1 MKQVTIINS
10 GKGIALTAA
19 VIFFSGISFA
29 QAQETKTVK
38 DSTSDKQIEEVVLV
52 GSRSG
57 GRSKADSPVP
67 VDVFNLKDI
76 QQSLPQTNINQIL
89 NTIAPSFTSTI
100 QTNADGSDHSDPAQ
114 LRGLGPDQTLVL
126 VNGKRRHNSALVNVN
141 GAPGRGTVGTDLNA
155 IPAFALSR
163 IEVLRDGASAQYG
176 SDAIAG
182 VMNLQLKRDTG
193 KLTGQLN
200 YGGYLTK
207 AANDHTGNYDGQQY
221 QLDLNYGNK
230 IGTKGGFFNLTW
242 SSQFRDPTR
251 RAGTESAPIYNA
263 YNAIEKRAA
272 ENGVNLSSYF
282 NNIGNLK
289 GTPGE
294 QEFVNLIHQYSQ
306 GVGYFSSDLQ
316 TKIQSANS
324 ITALQNV
331 LDPNKNKLDFSTAQL
346 NALTDQE
353 LAYRGQSR
361 KDFNQ
366 QVGQSKLNN
375 HQLFANIEVPISDD
389 WKVYTFGGYSIR
401 DGASGGFYRRP
412 NQARTFTGLYLDGYL
427 PEIHTKIQDVSFS
440 AGIKGEWDGWN
451 VDFSNTFGQ
460 NSFDYTIENTGNTS
474 LRFNSPSSFKAGGLQ
489 FLQNTLNLDFSKS
502 FNVLEGINVAFG
514 AEQRHENFK
523 ITPGEEASYT
533 AYDINGNVQ
542 TPTTPNSLKPTDFF
556 GATLAG
562 SSQVFSGFRAENAT
576 NRNRNSY
583 AGYADVEVNFTNWF
597 LVDAAVR
604 YEDYSDFGSTFNYKL
619 ASRIKLSNDL
629 NFRFAGSTGFRAPS
643 IHQIYYNTTSTLFTS
658 LPATP
663 ENPNPQPSLV
673 EVGTFSNDSAV
684 ARGLGINKLKQE
696 TSKSVSAGFTYRIPA
711 LNLNFTADAYFIRID
726 DRIVLT
732 DQFARPTDLQIQ
744 ANPNL
749 QAVRDELDRNNVNA
763 AQFFANSIDTETKGL
778 DVVISHSYKREN
790 LRFNNDFAINFN
802 RTKKVGDI
810 HASDLLK
817 NAGLE
822 NTYFGEKSR
831 VYLEDS
837 VPKIKASLSHSLSWN
852 DFTVY
857 LRNTYYGKV
866 YGADSV
872 DLNNDGIALL
882 NEHQLVSDKIIT
894 DLSIGYN
901 ISKNFNLTL
910 GTNNLFDI
918 YPTKNVTASTNNDQF
933 IYSRSTAQFGQ
944 NGRYVFSKLTVSF

>member
-1 MKQVTIINS
+1 MIQKTMFNS
-10 GKGIALTAA
+10 SKRAVLSTA
-19 VIFFSGISFA
+19 VIFFSGIYLT
-29 QAQETKTVK
+29 QAQETKPVK
-38 DSTSDKQIEEVVLV
+38 DTTSDKQIEEVVLV

-193 KLTGQLN
+193 RLTGQLN
-200 YGGYLTK
+200 YGGYLTN
-207 AANDHTGNYDGQQY
+207 AAKDHTGNYDGQQF

-230 IGTKGGFFNLTW
+230 IGKRGGFYNLTW

-282 NNIGNLK
+282 SNINNLK
-289 GTPGE
+289 GSAGE
-294 QEFVNLIHQYSQ
+294 QDFVNLIHQYAQ
-306 GVGYFSSDLQ
+306 GISYFNSVSPTLQSD
-316 TKIQSANS
+316 IQSANS

-331 LDPNKNKLDFSTAQL
+331 LKTSAFTTDQL
-346 NALTDQE
+346 NYLTDQE
-353 LAYRGQSR
+353 LAYRGQTR
-361 KDFNQ
+361 NDFNQ

-375 HQLFANIEVPISDD
+375 HQLFANVEVPLNDD

-412 NQARTFTGLYLDGYL
+412 NQARTFTGLYIDGYL
-427 PEIHTKIQDVSFS
+427 PEIHTKIQDVSLS
-440 AGIKGEWDGWN
+440 AGIKGKWDGWN

-474 LRFNSPSSFKAGGLQ
+474 LRFNSPNSFKAGGLQ
-489 FLQNTLNLDFSKS
+489 FLQNTINLDFSKS
-502 FNVLEGINVAFG
+502 FNWLEGVNVAFG

-523 ITPGEEASYT
+523 ENPGEEASYT
-533 AYDINGNVQ
+533 AYDVNGNPQ
-542 TPTTPNSLKPTDFF
+542 TPTSVNPTDFF
-556 GATLAG
+556 GAALAG
-562 SSQVFSGFRAENAT
+562 SSQVFAGFRPENKT
-576 NRNRNSY
+576 NKNRNAY
-583 AGYADVEVNFTNWF
+583 AAYADVEFNFTNWW
-597 LVDAAVR
+597 LVDAAIR

-643 IHQIYYNTTSTLFTS
+643 IHQIYYNTTSTLFTT
-658 LPATP
+658 LPGASG
-663 ENPNPQPSLV
+663 PSLV
-673 EVGTFSNDSAV
+673 EVGTFSNDSQLAQ
-684 ARGLGINKLKQE
+684 AFGIPKLKQE
-696 TSKSVSAGFTYRIPA
+696 TSKSVSTGFTYKIPA
-711 LNLNFTADAYFIRID
+711 INLNITADAYFIRID

-732 DQFARPTDLQIQ
+732 DQFSRPTNPTTEAQIAL
-744 ANPNL
+744 ANEFVK
-749 QAVRDELDRNNVNA
+749 ANVNA
-763 AQFFANSIDTETKGL
+763 AQFFSNAIDTETKGL
-778 DVVISHSYKREN
+778 DVVISHTLTKESFK
-790 LRFNNDFAINFN
+790 FTNDFAINFN
-802 RTKKVGDI
+802 RTIKVGDI

-831 VYLEDS
+831 IYLEDS
-837 VPKIKASLSHSLSWN
+837 VPKVKASLSNNFKWN
-852 DFTVY
+852 DFNFY

-872 DLNNDGIALL
+872 DLNGDGVALL
-882 NEHQLVSDKIIT
+882 NEHQLISDKIIT
-894 DLSIGYN
+894 DLSIGYDIN
-901 ISKNFNLTL
+901 KNFNLTI

-933 IYSRSTAQFGQ
+933 IYSRSTSQFGQ

>member
-1 MKQVTIINS
+1 MSSKIIINS
-10 GKGIALTAA
+10 RRGLVLSAA
-19 VIFFSGISFA
+19 VIFFSGISLA
-29 QAQETKTVK
+29 QAQETKPVK
-38 DSTSDKQIEEVVLV
+38 DTVSNKEIEEVVLV

-67 VDVFNLKDI
+67 VDVFNLKEI

-89 NTIAPSFTSTI
+89 NSIAPSFTSTI

-126 VNGKRRHNSALVNVN
+126 VNGKRRHSSALVNVN

-200 YGGYLTK
+200 YGGYLTS
-207 AANDHTGNYDGQQY
+207 AANDHTGNYDGQQF
-221 QLDLNYGNK
+221 QVDLNYGNK
-230 IGTKGGFFNLTW
+230 IGNKGGFYNLTW

-251 RAGTESAPIYNA
+251 RAGTESSSLYNA

-272 ENGVNLSSYF
+272 ESGVNLSSYF
-282 NNIGNLK
+282 NNINNLK
-289 GTPGE
+289 GTVGE
-294 QEFVNLIHQYSQ
+294 QDFVNLIHQYSQ
-306 GVGYFSSDLQ
+306 GVNYFDSGFQSS
-316 TKIQSANS
+316 IQNAST
-324 ITALQNV
+324 ITALQGLLGANV
-331 LDPNKNKLDFSTAQL
+331 
-346 NALTDQE
+346 TDNE
-353 LAYRGQSR
+353 LAYRGQTR

-389 WKVYTFGGYSIR
+389 WKAYTFGGYSIR

-412 NQARTFTGLYLDGYL
+412 NQARTFTGLNIDGYL
-427 PEIHTKIQDVSFS
+427 PEIHTKIQDVSLA
-440 AGIKGEWDGWN
+440 AGIKGQWDGWN

-489 FLQNTLNLDFSKS
+489 FLQNTINLDFSKK
-502 FNVLEGINVAFG
+502 FDWLQGVNVAFG

-523 ITPGEEASYT
+523 ENPGEEASYT
-533 AYDINGNVQ
+533 AYDVNGNIRTGTSV
-542 TPTTPNSLKPTDFF
+542 NPTDFF
-556 GATLAG
+556 GAVLPG
-562 SSQVFSGFRAENAT
+562 SSQVFSGFREDNKVNKSRNA
-576 NRNRNSY
+576 Y
-583 AGYADVEVNFTNWF
+583 AAYGDVEFNFTNWL
-597 LVDAAVR
+597 LVDAAIR

-619 ASRIKLSNDL
+619 ASRIKLSDDL

-658 LPATP
+658 LPGDLEP
-663 ENPNPQPSLV
+663 RLV
-673 EVGTFSNDSAV
+673 EVGTFSNDSDIAK
-684 ARGLGINKLKQE
+684 GFGINKLKQE
-696 TSKSVSAGFTYRIPA
+696 TSKSVSTGFTYKIPS
-711 LNLNFTADAYFIRID
+711 LNLNITADAYFIRID
-726 DRIVLT
+726 DRIALT
-732 DQFARPTDLQIQ
+732 DQFARPTDTQVQ
-744 ANPNL
+744 NNPNL
-749 QAVRDELDRNNVNA
+749 GPVQAALDAANVNA

-778 DVVISHSYKREN
+778 DVVISHNYRTGAIK
-790 LRFNNDFAINFN
+790 LNNDFAINFN

-810 HASDLLK
+810 HASDLLEK
-817 NAGLE
+817 ADLQ

-837 VPKIKASLSHSLSWN
+837 VPKVKASLSNNIKWN
-852 DFTVY
+852 DFNIY

-866 YGADSV
+866 YGADG
-872 DLNNDGIALL
+872 LNGNLY
-882 NEHQLVSDKIIT
+882 EHQLISDKIIT
-894 DLSIGYN
+894 DLSIGYDIN
-901 ISKNFNLTL
+901 KNFNLTL

-918 YPTKNVTASTNNDQF
+918 YPTKNVPASTNNDQF
-933 IYSRSTAQFGQ
+933 IYSRSTSQFGQ

>member
-1 MKQVTIINS
+1 MIQKSMFNS
-10 GKGIALTAA
+10 SKRAVVSTA
-19 VIFFSGISFA
+19 VVFFSGIYLT
-29 QAQETKTVK
+29 QAQETKPVK
-38 DSTSDKQIEEVVLV
+38 DTTSDKQIEEVVLV

-114 LRGLGPDQTLVL
+114 LRGLGPDQTLIL
-126 VNGKRRHNSALVNVN
+126 INGKRRHTSALVNVN

-155 IPAFALSR
+155 IPAFALSK

-200 YGGYLTK
+200 YGGYLTN
-207 AANDHTGNYDGQQY
+207 AAKDHTGNYDGQQY
-221 QLDLNYGNK
+221 QVDLNYGNK
-230 IGTKGGFFNLTW
+230 IGNKGGFYNLTW

-251 RAGTESAPIYNA
+251 RAGTESGNIYNA
-263 YNAIEKRAA
+263 YNAIEKRAS

-282 NNIGNLK
+282 NNINTLK
-289 GTPGE
+289 GTAGE
-294 QEFVNLIHQYSQ
+294 QEFVNLIHQYAQ
-306 GVGYFSSDLQ
+306 GVGYFDSGFQ
-316 TKIQSANS
+316 NNIQNANS
-324 ITALQNV
+324 ITALQ
-331 LDPNKNKLDFSTAQL
+331 
-346 NALTDQE
+346 ALLGANYTDQE
-353 LAYRGQSR
+353 LAYRGQTR
-361 KDFNQ
+361 KDFNM

-375 HQLFANIEVPISDD
+375 HQLFANIEVPLNDD

-401 DGASGGFYRRP
+401 DGQSGGFFRRP
-412 NQARTFTGLYLDGYL
+412 NQSRTFTGLYLDGYL
-427 PEIHTKIQDVSFS
+427 PEIHTKIQDLSLS
-440 AGIKGEWDGWN
+440 AGVKGKWDGWN

-474 LRFNSPSSFKAGGLQ
+474 LRFNSPSSFRAGGLQ
-489 FLQNTLNLDFSKS
+489 FLQNTINLDFSKQ
-502 FNVLEGINVAFG
+502 FDVFQGLNVAFG

-523 ITPGEEASYT
+523 INPGEEASYT
-533 AYDINGNVQ
+533 AYDVNGNPQ
-542 TPTTPNSLKPTDFF
+542 TATSVNPTDFF
-556 GATLAG
+556 GAALAG
-562 SSQVFSGFRAENAT
+562 GSQVFAGFREANRT
-576 NRNRNSY
+576 DRNRNAY
-583 AGYADVEVNFTNWF
+583 ATYADVEFNFTNWF

-619 ASRIKLSNDL
+619 ASRIKLSKDL

-643 IHQIYYNTTSTLFTS
+643 IHQIYYNTTSTQFVNGNLR
-658 LPATP
+658 
-663 ENPNPQPSLV
+663 
-673 EVGTFSNDSAV
+673 EVGTFSNDSAI
-684 ARGLGINKLKQE
+684 AKGFGIPKLKQE
-696 TSKSVSAGFTYRIPA
+696 TSKSVSAGFAYKIPS
-711 LNLNFTADAYFIRID
+711 LNLNITADAYFIRID

-732 DQFARPTDLQIQ
+732 DQFSRFSNPTT
-744 ANPNL
+744 
-749 QAVRDELDRNNVNA
+749 DEQRLVNAEFENANVNA

-778 DVVISHSYKREN
+778 DVVISHHAN
-790 LRFNNDFAINFN
+790 LGAVKLNNDFAINFN
-802 RTKKVGDI
+802 ETKKVGDI

-822 NTYFGEKSR
+822 TSYFGERSR

-837 VPKIKASLSHSLSWN
+837 VPKIKASFSNNLKWN
-852 DFTVY
+852 DFNFY

-866 YGADSV
+866 YGADIV
-872 DLNNDGIALL
+872 DANFDGVILP
-882 NEHQLVSDKIIT
+882 NEHQLITDKIIT
-894 DLSIGYN
+894 DLSIGYD

-910 GTNNLFDI
+910 GANNLFDI
-918 YPTKNVTASTNNDQF
+918 YPTRNIAASSNNDQF
-933 IYSRSTAQFGQ
+933 VYSRSTAQFGQ

>member
-1 MKQVTIINS
+1 MNKVTIINS
-10 GKGIALTAA
+10 RKGIALTAA
-19 VIFFSGISFA
+19 VIFFSGITFA
-29 QAQETKTVK
+29 QAQETKPSNDTV
-38 DSTSDKQIEEVVLV
+38 SDKQIEEVVLV

-67 VDVFNLKDI
+67 VDVFNLKEI

-114 LRGLGPDQTLVL
+114 LRGLGPDQTLIL
-126 VNGKRRHNSALVNVN
+126 INGKRRHTSALVNVN

-200 YGGYLTK
+200 YGGYLTN
-207 AANDHTGNYDGQQY
+207 AAKDHTGNYDGQQY

-230 IGTKGGFFNLTW
+230 IGNKGGFYNITW

-294 QEFVNLIHQYSQ
+294 QDFVSLIHQYSQ
-306 GVGYFSSDLQ
+306 GVGYFSSELQ
-316 TKIQSANS
+316 NKIQSANS
-324 ITALQNV
+324 ITDLQNV
-331 LDPNKNKLDFSTAQL
+331 LDPTKNKLDFSTEQL

-353 LAYRGQSR
+353 LAYRGQTR
-361 KDFNQ
+361 KDFNM

-375 HQLFANIEVPISDD
+375 HQLFLNVEVPVSDD

-412 NQARTFTGLYLDGYL
+412 NQARTFTGLNIDGYL
-427 PEIHTKIQDVSFS
+427 PEIHTRIQDVSLS
-440 AGIKGEWDGWN
+440 AGIKGKWDGWN
-451 VDFSNTFGQ
+451 VDLSNTFGQ

-474 LRFNSPSSFKAGGLQ
+474 LRFNSPDTFKAGGLQ
-489 FLQNTLNLDFSKS
+489 FLQNTINLDFSKS
-502 FNVLEGINVAFG
+502 FDVFQGINVAFG
-514 AEQRHENFK
+514 AEQRHENFR
-523 ITPGEEASYT
+523 INPGEEASYT

-542 TPTTPNSLKPTDFF
+542 TPTTPSSLKPTDFF
-556 GATLAG
+556 GAALAG

-576 NRNRNSY
+576 NKNRNSY
-583 AGYADVEVNFTNWF
+583 AGYADVEFNFTNWF

-604 YEDYSDFGSTFNYKL
+604 FEDYSDFGSTFNYKL

-643 IHQIYYNTTSTLFTS
+643 IHQIYYNTTSTLFTT
-658 LPATP
+658 LPGGTAS
-663 ENPNPQPSLV
+663 SLV

-684 ARGLGINKLKQE
+684 AKGLGINKLKQE
-696 TSKSVSAGFTYRIPA
+696 TSKSVSTGFTYKIPA
-711 LNLNFTADAYFIRID
+711 LNLNITADAYFIRID

-732 DQFARPTDLQIQ
+732 DQFARPTAQQIVN
-744 ANPNL
+744 NPNL
-749 QAVRDELDRNNVNA
+749 GPVQQEFDKAEVNA

-778 DVVISHSYKREN
+778 DVVISHSYRRESF
-790 LRFNNDFAINFN
+790 RFNNDFAINFN

-817 NAGLE
+817 NAGLDT
-822 NTYFGEKSR
+822 TYFGERSR

-837 VPKIKASLSHSLSWN
+837 VPKVKASLSHSLTWN
-852 DFTVY
+852 DFSVY

-866 YGADSV
+866 YGADNV
-872 DLNNDGIALL
+872 DANFDGILL
-882 NEHQLVSDKIIT
+882 PNEHQLVSDKIIT

-901 ISKNFNLTL
+901 ISKNFNLTV

-933 IYSRSTAQFGQ
+933 IYSRSSSQFGQ

>member
-1 MKQVTIINS
+1 MNKVTIINS

-19 VIFFSGISFA
+19 VIFFSGITFA
-29 QAQETKTVK
+29 QAQETKPVK
-38 DSTSDKQIEEVVLV
+38 DSASDKQIEEVVLV

-76 QQSLPQTNINQIL
+76 QQTLPQTNINQIL

-126 VNGKRRHNSALVNVN
+126 VNGKRRHTSALVNVN

-193 KLTGQLN
+193 RLTGQLN
-200 YGGYLTK
+200 YGGYLTN
-207 AANDHTGNYDGQQY
+207 AAKDHTGNYDGQQY

-230 IGTKGGFFNLTW
+230 IGSKGGFYNLTW

-251 RAGTESAPIYNA
+251 RAGTESGSIYNA

-272 ENGVNLSSYF
+272 ESGVNLSSYF

-306 GVGYFSSDLQ
+306 GVSYFNSIAQANNTTLQ
-316 TKIQSANS
+316 SNIQGAST
-324 ITALQNV
+324 ITALQGLLGANV
-331 LDPNKNKLDFSTAQL
+331 
-346 NALTDQE
+346 TDNE
-353 LAYRGQSR
+353 LAYRGQTR
-361 KDFNQ
+361 NDFNM

-375 HQLFANIEVPISDD
+375 HQLFLNAEVPLNDD

-412 NQARTFTGLYLDGYL
+412 NQARTFTGLNIDGYL
-427 PEIHTKIQDVSFS
+427 PEIHTKIQDVSLS
-440 AGIKGEWDGWN
+440 AGIKGKWDGWN

-474 LRFNSPSSFKAGGLQ
+474 LRFNSPSTFKAGGLQ
-489 FLQNTLNLDFSKS
+489 FLQNTVNLDFSKS
-502 FNVLEGINVAFG
+502 FDLLEGVNVAFG

-523 ITPGEEASYT
+523 INPGEEASYT
-533 AYDINGNVQ
+533 AYDINGNPQ
-542 TPTTPNSLKPTDFF
+542 TPTTPGSLKPTDFF
-556 GATLAG
+556 GAQLAG
-562 SSQVFSGFRAENAT
+562 SSQVFSGFREENAT
-576 NRNRNSY
+576 NRNRNAY
-583 AGYADVEVNFTNWF
+583 AGYADVEFNFTNWL

-619 ASRIKLSNDL
+619 ASRIKLSSDL

-643 IHQIYYNTTSTLFTS
+643 IHQIYYNTTSTLFTT

-663 ENPNPQPSLV
+663 ENPNPQPTLV

-696 TSKSVSAGFTYRIPA
+696 TSKSVSTGFTYKIPS
-711 LNLNFTADAYFIRID
+711 LNLNITADAYFIRID

-732 DQFARPTDLQIQ
+732 DQFARPTDVQITT
-744 ANPNL
+744 NPNL

-778 DVVISHSYKREN
+778 DVVISHSYKKESF
-790 LRFNNDFAINFN
+790 RFNNDFAINFN
-802 RTKKVGDI
+802 KTQKVGDI

-822 NTYFGEKSR
+822 NTYFSEKSR
-831 VYLEDS
+831 IYLEDS
-837 VPKIKASLSHSLSWN
+837 VPKVKASLSHSLTWN
-852 DFTVY
+852 DFVFY
-857 LRNTYYGKV
+857 LRNTYYGGV
-866 YGADSV
+866 HGADSV
-872 DLNNDGIALL
+872 DLNGDGVA
-882 NEHQLVSDKIIT
+882 
-894 DLSIGYN
+894 
-901 ISKNFNLTL
+901 
-910 GTNNLFDI
+910 
-918 YPTKNVTASTNNDQF
+918 
-933 IYSRSTAQFGQ
+933 
-944 NGRYVFSKLTVSF
+944 

>member
-1 MKQVTIINS
+1 MIQKSMFNS
-10 GKGIALTAA
+10 SKRAVVSTA
-19 VIFFSGISFA
+19 VVFFSGIYLT
-29 QAQETKTVK
+29 QAQETKPVK
-38 DSTSDKQIEEVVLV
+38 DTTSDKQIEEVVLV

-114 LRGLGPDQTLVL
+114 LRGLGPDQTLIL
-126 VNGKRRHNSALVNVN
+126 INGKRRHTSALVNVN

-155 IPAFALSR
+155 IPAFALSK

-200 YGGYLTK
+200 YGGYLTN
-207 AANDHTGNYDGQQY
+207 AAKDHTGNYDGQQY
-221 QLDLNYGNK
+221 QVDLNYGNK
-230 IGTKGGFFNLTW
+230 IGNKGGFYNLTW

-251 RAGTESAPIYNA
+251 RAGTESGNIYNA
-263 YNAIEKRAA
+263 YNAIEKRAS

-282 NNIGNLK
+282 NNINNLK
-289 GTPGE
+289 GTAGE
-294 QEFVNLIHQYSQ
+294 QDFVNLIHQYAQ
-306 GVGYFSSDLQ
+306 GVGYFDSGFQ
-316 TKIQSANS
+316 NNIQNANS
-324 ITALQNV
+324 ITALQGLLGANY
-331 LDPNKNKLDFSTAQL
+331 
-346 NALTDQE
+346 TDQE
-353 LAYRGQSR
+353 LAYRGQTR
-361 KDFNQ
+361 KDFNM

-375 HQLFANIEVPISDD
+375 HQLFANIEVPLNDD

-401 DGASGGFYRRP
+401 DGQSGGFFRRP
-412 NQARTFTGLYLDGYL
+412 NQSRTFTGLYLDGYL
-427 PEIHTKIQDVSFS
+427 PEIHTKIQDLSLS
-440 AGIKGEWDGWN
+440 AGVKGKWDGWN

-474 LRFNSPSSFKAGGLQ
+474 LRFNSPSSFRAGGLQ
-489 FLQNTLNLDFSKS
+489 FLQNTINLDFSKQ
-502 FNVLEGINVAFG
+502 FDVFQGLNVAFG

-523 ITPGEEASYT
+523 INPGEEASYT
-533 AYDINGNVQ
+533 AYDVNGNPQ
-542 TPTTPNSLKPTDFF
+542 TATSVNPTDFF
-556 GATLAG
+556 GAALAG
-562 SSQVFSGFRAENAT
+562 GSQVFAGFREANRT
-576 NRNRNSY
+576 DRNRNAY
-583 AGYADVEVNFTNWF
+583 AAYADVEFNFTNWF

-619 ASRIKLSNDL
+619 ASRIKLSKDL

-643 IHQIYYNTTSTLFTS
+643 IHQIYYNTTSTQFVNGNLR
-658 LPATP
+658 
-663 ENPNPQPSLV
+663 
-673 EVGTFSNDSAV
+673 EVGTFSNDSAI
-684 ARGLGINKLKQE
+684 AKGFGIPKLKQE
-696 TSKSVSAGFTYRIPA
+696 TSKSVSAGFAYKIPS
-711 LNLNFTADAYFIRID
+711 LNLNITADAYFIRID

-732 DQFARPTDLQIQ
+732 DQFSRFSNPTT
-744 ANPNL
+744 
-749 QAVRDELDRNNVNA
+749 DEQRLVNAEFENANVNA

-778 DVVISHSYKREN
+778 DVVISHHAN
-790 LRFNNDFAINFN
+790 LGAVKLNNDFAINFN
-802 RTKKVGDI
+802 ETKKVGDI

-822 NTYFGEKSR
+822 TSYFGERSR

-837 VPKIKASLSHSLSWN
+837 VPKIKASFSNNLKWN
-852 DFTVY
+852 DFNFY

-866 YGADSV
+866 HGADVV
-872 DLNNDGIALL
+872 DANFDGVILP
-882 NEHQLVSDKIIT
+882 NEHQLITDKIIT
-894 DLSIGYN
+894 DLSIGYD

-910 GTNNLFDI
+910 GANNLFDI
-918 YPTKNVTASTNNDQF
+918 YPTRNIAASSNNDQF
-933 IYSRSTAQFGQ
+933 VYSRSTAQFGQ

>member
-1 MKQVTIINS
+1 MNSKIIINS
-10 GKGIALTAA
+10 RKGLVLSAA
-19 VIFFSGISFA
+19 VIFFSGISLA
-29 QAQETKTVK
+29 QAQETKPVQDTLANK
-38 DSTSDKQIEEVVLV
+38 EIEEVVLV

-67 VDVFNLKDI
+67 VDVFNLKEI

-114 LRGLGPDQTLVL
+114 LRGLGPDQTLIL
-126 VNGKRRHNSALVNVN
+126 VNGKRRHTSALVNVN

-230 IGTKGGFFNLTW
+230 IGKRGGFYNLTW

-251 RAGTESAPIYNA
+251 RAGTESGNIYNA
-263 YNAIEKRAA
+263 YNAIEKRAS

-282 NNIGNLK
+282 NNINNLK
-289 GTPGE
+289 GTAGE
-294 QEFVNLIHQYSQ
+294 QDFVNLIHQYSQ
-306 GVGYFSSDLQ
+306 GVNYFDSNFQ
-316 TKIQSANS
+316 NNIQNASS
-324 ITALQNV
+324 ITALQSLLGANY
-331 LDPNKNKLDFSTAQL
+331 
-346 NALTDQE
+346 TDQE
-353 LAYRGQSR
+353 LAYRGQTR

-375 HQLFANIEVPISDD
+375 HQLFANIEVPINDD
-389 WKVYTFGGYSIR
+389 WKAYTFGGYSIR

-412 NQARTFTGLYLDGYL
+412 NQARTFTGIYLDGYL
-427 PEIHTKIQDVSFS
+427 PEIHTKIQDVSLS
-440 AGIKGEWDGWN
+440 AGVKGNWNGWN
-451 VDFSNTFGQ
+451 VDLSNTFGQ

-474 LRFNSPSSFKAGGLQ
+474 LRFNSPNSFKAGGLQ
-489 FLQNTLNLDFSKS
+489 FLQNTINLDFSKQYDV
-502 FNVLEGINVAFG
+502 FQGLNVAFG
-514 AEQRHENFK
+514 AEQRHENFR
-523 ITPGEEASYT
+523 INPGEVASYT
-533 AYDINGNVQ
+533 AYDVNGNPQ
-542 TPTTPNSLKPTDFF
+542 TPTSVNPTDFF
-556 GATLAG
+556 GAALAG
-562 SSQVFSGFRAENAT
+562 SSQVFAGFREANRT
-576 NRNRNSY
+576 NKNRNSY
-583 AGYADVEVNFTNWF
+583 AFYGDVEFNFTNWL
-597 LVDAAVR
+597 LVDAAIR
-604 YEDYSDFGSTFNYKL
+604 FEDYSDFGSTFNYKL
-619 ASRIKLSNDL
+619 ASRIKLSDDL

-643 IHQIYYNTTSTLFTS
+643 IHQIYYNTTSTLFVNGE
-658 LPATP
+658 LR
-663 ENPNPQPSLV
+663 
-673 EVGTFSNDSAV
+673 EVGTFSNDSGV
-684 ARGLGINKLKQE
+684 AKAFGIEPLKQE
-696 TSKSVSAGFTYRIPA
+696 TSKSFSTGFTYKIPS

-732 DQFARPTDLQIQ
+732 DQFTGTPVTSLGL
-744 ANPNL
+744 NL
-749 QAVRDELDRNNVNA
+749 NA

-778 DVVISHSYKREN
+778 DFVVSHSYKKESF
-790 LRFNNDFAINFN
+790 RFTNDFAINFN
-802 RTKKVGDI
+802 RTKKVGDV
-810 HASDLLK
+810 HTSQKLRDQ
-817 NAGLE
+817 NLE
-822 NTYFGEKSR
+822 TTFFSERSR

-837 VPKIKASLSHSLSWN
+837 VPKVKASLSNNLKWQ
-852 DFTVY
+852 DFNFY

-866 YGADSV
+866 YGAD
-872 DLNNDGIALL
+872 GI
-882 NEHQLVSDKIIT
+882 NGNPFEHQLISDKIIT
-894 DLSIGYN
+894 DLSIGYDIN
-901 ISKNFNLTL
+901 KNFNLTI

-918 YPTKNVTASTNNDQF
+918 YPTKNITASTNNDQF
-933 IYSRSTAQFGQ
+933 IYSRSTSQFGQ